1 MVRASRVLEAI
12 WFLGQYR
19 VKNGRVYPRRW
30 GFFSILLVNPFVHK
44 ALELQRQH
52 LGDTGG
58 IGVTRGV
65 TADVRGLPRALGGSL
80 RALAQQ

>member
-12 WFLGQYR
+12 WFLGLYR

-30 GFFSILLVNPFVHK
+30 GFFSVLLVNPFVHK

-52 LGDTGG
+52 LGDTGREVY
-58 IGVTRGV
+58 IG
-65 TADVRGLPRALGGSL
+65 L
-80 RALAQQ
+80 RSSI